1 MEIAKSDE
9 IQDIHELQED
19 QWEER
24 TLNLLAD
31 SKIDQ
36 EFSAAKS
43 QKRGRR
49 KHSLKWMRTPMAIPE
64 VILEL
69 QEEKLRETALR
80 CLSTF
85 LIERREED
93 PENYY
98 RTGFLLYHSCG
109 TMAILVQVSA
119 KTSFTHH
126 VCILF
131 IRKPKKEI
139 REVVCSLKQEM
150 VAFFQK
156 MTDGSL
162 NIRSSKRLANVIT
175 LLQSIAANHETRWK
189 LVKSRVPNFLVPLI
203 LFQSPLETRD
213 RKVIK
218 WAIESNMVGICQ
230 ISIKN
235 GNELS
240 KVIGMHI
247 LEAILQDWSGI
258 CYICSPRNN
267 HLLGLMETWDNLV
280 ALLAVYQDFS
290 PRLLFHIIRCYVLL
304 CNHMRGFNIVMAKL
318 PKPLLDGSFQDMLE
332 EFPVI
337 RSLLHHLLLTIG
349 NAENCF
355 LTTP

>member
-109 TMAILVQVSA
+109 TMAILVQ
-119 KTSFTHH
+119 
-126 VCILF
+126 
-131 IRKPKKEI
+131 
-139 REVVCSLKQEM
+139 EM

-203 LFQSPLETRD
+203 LFQSPLEVFHNVRAVALSVIGILCQTRD